1 MPRKKIEKDINSET
15 IKKTYKKKMIDK
27 NLIQE
32 LADSKELADEMIE
45 NIVDSNEL
53 ADEMIENIVDSIEL
67 ADENIVDSKELADEM
82 IEYIIDCN
90 ELADEMIENIVDS
103 NELSDKMIE
112 NIVDSIE
119 LADEN
124 IVDSIESADEI
135 IENNF
140 LIIKHN
146 DEIIL
151 TDISDNNNVD
161 NLEEEFIS
169 KLDNTEKILS
179 NRNNLIENKDN
190 VINIINNENKI
201 ITNRIINKEYTIDEN
216 IINNILNEN
225 ANLNQ
230 DQNIDQYLN
239 VENEDLYVNQYVE
252 NQDEDLNLDPDLNVE
267 QYIDNSKNKYN
278 LENLKIIFNNF
289 KQSIML
295 IQIIDGTIN
304 FIEKKGYES
313 RNQSVIDLL
322 IKANNYKKLPN
333 IQFLFFTNDLII
345 NLNLTKFDFL
355 FTFCKKYNYN
365 TTLFPN
371 FNFNHWIESKTGI
384 YESIYN
390 NFINDK
396 TSWNDKKDIVFWTGA
411 NTNIIRRKINIA
423 SQKYPNYYINLI
435 DKKNKNNIY
444 LPLEEILK
452 YKYLINMNGY
462 SYSGRLNYLFLSSS
476 CVIILKNSNKE
487 LNYEEYYYKYFIPN
501 EDYIEILYND
511 NEITENIIDRINHAI
526 ENNDCENIAKKGF
539 EKAKELF
546 KMDNIYEYIYNKL
559 DDLSH
564 KNDITNHLSNTI
576 CYTPEL
582 NYFFK
587 NRLKI
592 IDNQTNF
599 YFNGKDFELNLVNL
613 NNNKINIKIINDKT
627 KIHYDDELLFD
638 KFTPMILNDKKNQ
651 HYNIIIDKNELK
663 ITIEKK
669 FTLIKCTI
677 PLENYIINDIEIKT
691 EFGGWWLIE

>member
-1 MPRKKIEKDINSET
+1 MPRKKIEKDINAET
-15 IKKTYKKKMIDK
+15 IKKTYKKKMIEK

-32 LADSKELADEMIE
+32 LADENIVNNNELSDEIIENIYESTELADKVIE
-45 NIVDSNEL
+45 NIIDNTELTDENIAISNEL
-53 ADEMIENIVDSIEL
+53 DDEMIENIVDSIEL
-67 ADENIVDSKELADEM
+67 ADENIVDN
-82 IEYIIDCN
+82 N
-90 ELADEMIENIVDS
+90 ELADENF
-103 NELSDKMIE
+103 
-112 NIVDSIE
+112 VDSIE
-119 LADEN
+119 LSDEN
-124 IVDSIESADEI
+124 IIDINELADEAT
-135 IENNF
+135 ENNF

-146 DEIIL
+146 NEIIL
-151 TDISDNNNVD
+151 TDKSDNNNID

-169 KLDNTEKILS
+169 TLDNTEKILS
-179 NRNNLIENKDN
+179 IK
-190 VINIINNENKI
+190 NKI
-201 ITNRIINKEYTIDEN
+201 INNRIINKEYTIDEN

-230 DQNIDQYLN
+230 NQNIDQYLY
-239 VENEDLYVNQYVE
+239 VENEDLHVNQYLNVE
-252 NQDEDLNLDPDLNVE
+252 NQDENLNLDQDLNVE
-267 QYIDNSKNKYN
+267 QYMDNSKNIDKNKYN
-278 LENLKIIFNNF
+278 LENLKIFFNNF

-295 IQIIDGTIN
+295 IQIIDGNIN

-345 NLNLTKFDFL
+345 NPNLTKFEFL

-371 FNFNHWIESKTGI
+371 FNFNHWIESKTGM
-384 YESIYN
+384 YETIYN

-396 TSWNDKKDIVFWTGA
+396 TNWNDKKDIVFWTGA
-411 NTNIIRRKINIA
+411 NTNMIRRKINIA
-423 SQKYPNYYINLI
+423 SKKYPNFYINLI
-435 DKKNKNNIY
+435 DTKNKNNIY

-511 NEITENIIDRINHAI
+511 TEISENIIDRINYAI

-559 DDLSH
+559 DNLSH
-564 KNDITNHLSNTI
+564 KNEITQHLSNTI

-599 YFNGKDFELNLVNL
+599 YFNGKDFELNLVQL
-613 NNNKINIKIINDKT
+613 NNKKINIKIINDKT
-627 KIHYDDELLFD
+627 RIHYEEELIFD

-651 HYNIIIDKNELK
+651 HYNIIVDKDELK

-669 FTLIKCTI
+669 FTLIKCRI

-691 EFGGWWLIE
+691 ELGGWWLIE